1 MLAGTDLK
9 QWGCFSG
16 LSTDSLP
23 TPTTRHHQNY
33 QMQLDRHQ
41 YDQSH
46 NEYHHPQ
53 MFSRGHLQSHY
64 AHPFRH
70 ELPEAVFQT
79 QLYNNAYMN
88 SGALSM
94 MEPAHSWNQA
104 SHANAENDTE
114 ANRFMRSRLPSLSS
128 NRSTPPPSRRN
139 SEDTDRDLH
148 LLNSSPTV
156 DTSRSAMAAG
166 QGMTPLL
173 AIELAKAQNLFSKHK
188 KQKDSIPH
196 VGYVCRLCSIE
207 GHWMQNC
214 ILYKSHKQP
223 QYNNVARAVSLNIIP
238 QESQAFLEALPA
250 AKTHATPSMTKIVYH
265 ISS

>member
-1 MLAGTDLK
+1 MLAPTDLK

-16 LSTDSLP
+16 LSTHSLP
-23 TPTTRHHQNY
+23 TPTARPHQTGMREN
-33 QMQLDRHQ
+33 QMLLDRHQ
-41 YDQSH
+41 YDQLQH
-46 NEYHHPQ
+46 NEYYHPQ
-53 MFSRGHLQSHY
+53 MLSRRHLQSHY
-64 AHPFRH
+64 PDPM
-70 ELPEAVFQT
+70 PEAVFQT

-88 SGALSM
+88 SGARSM

-104 SHANAENDTE
+104 NHANAENDLE
-114 ANRFMRSRLPSLSS
+114 VNRSFRSRQPSLCS
-128 NRSTPPPSRRN
+128 NLSTPPPSRRN
-139 SEDTDRDLH
+139 SQDTLRDLH
-148 LLNSSPTV
+148 PLNSSHPV
-156 DTSRSAMAAG
+156 DATSSAMGAG

-196 VGYVCRLCSIE
+196 AGYVCRLCSIE

-223 QYNNVARAVSLNIIP
+223 QYCNFARAISMNIIT
-238 QESQAFLEALPA
+238 QDFLEALPA
-250 AKTHATPSMTKIVYH
+250 AKTRATPSVAKTVYH